1 MIVGHG
7 EEGFIYF
14 AAGEGRP
21 RRKHID
27 HYVKHRIVRP
37 GKSDVL
43 VIDIYAGDCQYQMVR
58 VWRDPLKP
66 KYEFDDYFVKVYMD
80 YSNSHLVKTVR
91 QSIYD
96 VYVELY

>member
-1 MIVGHG
+1 MIIGHG

-14 AAGEGRP
+14 ADGKGRP

-27 HYVKHRIVRP
+27 HYIKHRIERP

-58 VWRDPLKP
+58 IWHDPLIP
-66 KYEFDDYFVKVYMD
+66 KYEYEDYFFKISMSYDSDGVGFKRIPIDNVYA
-80 YSNSHLVKTVR
+80 N
-91 QSIYD
+91 
-96 VYVELY
+96 LY